1 MITVLI
7 LRGKGAS
14 YATFVEIRHCES
26 KTEAKLLVEELTD
39 ISGKYWTAARIIED
53 GEEIETHRDD
63 FT

>member
-7 LRGKGAS
+7 LRGKGDS
-14 YATFVEIRHCES
+14 YADFVEIRHCKS
-26 KTEAKLLVEELTD
+26 LVEANLLVEELTNID
-39 ISGKYWTAARIIED
+39 SKYWTAAQIIED